1 VRSTL
6 NFDLMKLLKRLPL
19 WAAGL
24 LLLPLLL
31 ASLIP
36 LDTYIPQTEQT
47 LSSQLGA
54 PMHVQRMH
62 LGALPLPHLVLE
74 DASLG
79 TPDAQI
85 TAATVDIQPD
95 WLALFQGNLVV
106 KRIHLRRGAA
116 HTEQIRRLIE
126 HLSTAKSDAGNFELH
141 TLGFSDMQLLLPNHS
156 IDSVEGDLRF
166 DHDGTLK
173 RAWFGVDGRKLTAVL
188 LPQKPSGFNI
198 KLQSENWT
206 PAFWPQLTIK
216 NLRGDGHLVTADS
229 QLQFVGDIRLEGF
242 DVKLSLYNRDAAF
255 SLTNIE
261 GHLLLNGSE
270 ISLQPLKA
278 NFDEGNLSGE
288 LKLERAA
295 GLVSGKFRT
304 ERIALEPLL
313 QKFFDQSRFSG
324 SLDSDIS
331 FSLLPGEDLPMQER
345 LSFSAKYNVHNGML
359 MTIDLVEVARNPGKE
374 NGANGST
381 AFDTL
386 SGLVK
391 GDPTG
396 YYFEPLRIASGL
408 LDAEGEISIAP
419 DMSLAGWLDVD
430 VKNTVG
436 LISMPMN
443 VSGTVSE
450 PIVRPSKSALAGAA
464 VGTAVL
470 GPLGTALGVKIGG
483 FINRHMS
490 NTPDKKLARK
500 PTAPQ

>member
-1 VRSTL
+1 MRSTL
-6 NFDLMKLLKRLPL
+6 NFDLMRLLKRLLL

-24 LLLPLLL
+24 LLLLLL
-31 ASLIP
+31 LVSLIP
-36 LDTYIPQTEQT
+36 LDTYIPQTEET

-85 TAATVDIQPD
+85 AAATVDIQPD

-116 HTEQIRRLIE
+116 HAEQIRKLIE
-126 HLSTAKSDAGNFELH
+126 HLSAAQSDAGNFELH
-141 TLGFSDMQLLLPNHS
+141 TLGFSDMQLLLPNYS
-156 IDSVEGDLRF
+156 LDSVEGDLRF
-166 DHDGTLK
+166 AHDGSLE
-173 RAWFGVDGRKLTAVL
+173 RAWFGVDERKLTAAL
-188 LPQKPSGFNI
+188 LAEKPGGFNV

-206 PAFWPQLTIK
+206 PALWPQLTIK
-216 NLRGDGHLVTADS
+216 NLSGDVHLDTADS
-229 QLQFVGDIRLEGF
+229 QLQFAGNIRLEGL
-242 DVKLSLYNRDAAF
+242 DVKLALHNREAALG
-255 SLTNIE
+255 LTNIE

-270 ISLQPLKA
+270 ISLQPIKA
-278 NFDEGNLSGE
+278 NFDGGGLSGE
-288 LKLERAA
+288 LKLKRAA
-295 GLVSGKFRT
+295 GLVSGKFHT

-313 QKFFDQSRFSG
+313 QKLFDQSRFSG

-331 FSLLPGEDLPMQER
+331 FSLLPGEDLPIQKR
-345 LSFSAKYNVHNGML
+345 LSFSAEYNIRNGML
-359 MTIDLVEVARNPGKE
+359 KTIDLVEAARNPGKE
-374 NGANGST
+374 NSANGST

-391 GDPTG
+391 GNPTG
-396 YYFEPLRIASGL
+396 YYFEPLQIASGL
-408 LDAEGEISIAP
+408 LDAEGGISIAP
-419 DMSLAGWLDVD
+419 DMTLNGWLDAD
-430 VKNTVG
+430 IKNTVG
-436 LISMPMN
+436 LVSMPMN

-500 PTAPQ
+500 PSAPQ